1 MEILY
6 AFLFVIIIFGS
17 LGILYVYQFN
27 KLMHSKTK
35 IDQAEYLIDEALRN
49 KYDLLLRVD
58 TYLQKELKSSK
69 PYFNGLEAIKD
80 ENISNFD
87 LDRKIKEYINLW
99 MQIKVD
105 NSKLNDNKDFKDLLN
120 ENKKL
125 DEKLQSAKMYY
136 NKYTGEL
143 NDLVRSFPS
152 NIVAR
157 MHGIDIKTFFDGK
170 NMEDEIV
177 DDFKL

>member
-35 IDQAEYLIDEALRN
+35 IDQAEYLIDDALRS
-49 KYDLLLRVD
+49 KYDLLTRVD
-58 TYLQKELKSSK
+58 TFLKKELGNKV
-69 PYFNGLEAIKD
+69 YFKDLDSIKD
-80 ENISNFD
+80 ESISNFD
-87 LDRKIKEYINLW
+87 LDRRIKEYVNTL

-105 NSKLNDNKDFKDLLN
+105 YEKLSNNKDFKDLLN

-136 NKYTGEL
+136 NKYTGEM
-143 NDLVRSFPS
+143 NDLVRAFPS
-152 NIVAR
+152 NVVAR
-157 MHGIDIKTFFDGK
+157 MHGIGIKTFFDGK